1 MKFVTFQVGK
11 TVSYGAVSGDG
22 IIDLGKRLGK
32 KYPTLR
38 SALKAGKLN
47 ELKTVAKSARKT
59 DVATSPRHSRH
70 THDVGSTNSRITAM
84 CSMPAAA
91 LSDIRAGDGNVSASN
106 VLVSNTAPLSKR
118 MERKGPLM
126 VTLAA

>member
-59 DVATSPRHSRH
+59 DVALEFDSTSEGGTSFKEF
-70 THDVGSTNSRITAM
+70 T
-84 CSMPAAA
+84 
-91 LSDIRAGDGNVSASN
+91 LS
-106 VLVSNTAPLSKR
+106 
-118 MERKGPLM
+118 
-126 VTLAA
+126 LADHEEEPHP